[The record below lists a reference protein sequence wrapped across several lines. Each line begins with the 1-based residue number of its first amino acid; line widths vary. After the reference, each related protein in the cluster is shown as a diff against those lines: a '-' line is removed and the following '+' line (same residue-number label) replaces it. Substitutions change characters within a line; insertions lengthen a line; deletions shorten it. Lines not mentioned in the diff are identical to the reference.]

1 MRRSLLNKLNTPK
14 ALHLALVLITLF
26 LLPSTAWGEDFQSG
40 EYNSTNSTWG
50 DWNLNF
56 NPGDGVSIGDHYQLI
71 LTVAAWNSKTVTI
84 TLPKPSEGTYVI
96 QNIYLEIPS
105 SDYLSIQT
113 ATMNGEDIS
122 TKFSL
127 DNPEA
132 PQANTYT
139 PDPPID
145 WTGDIAITLVGNNS
159 SSGSEKSFVL
169 TSASVRAVTK
179 NTATFS
185 WPDAPTSANDY
196 DVSGISKSV
205 DEGTGNITLSGH
217 CKEGTKYSFALT
229 PSDGTHTINYTSSD
243 PDHAAIDETT
253 GVVTIRQ
260 TGAFTISAELT
271 TDGVYYST
279 NLYSYTL
286 NITEIDIPY
295 NLTVAGVEVTSA
307 NKDNVLGDEGKT
319 VKFTPA
325 TGAAAAILY
334 LNNATITGN
343 IEWDMDNALTIQLT
357 GGNTVDGYISSYN
370 NSVALT
376 FTYPDGSNNSY
387 LTVGGNAV
395 SKAISGFNSV
405 TLAEGLS
412 YEENAF
418 YNSNLG
424 VPALQYYHDAGD
436 VPLAHISYDYG
447 LSVAGVEVR
456 STNKD
461 NVLNDGGKVKFT
473 PATPA
478 TLTLTDATINGGI
491 TWNTDADL
499 TVEIIGSNNTITTSS
514 GSCFNST
521 HSDKTISFTRG
532 DTNNASKL
540 VLNASTNHVISGFS
554 NYEAP
559 TVTDMFWIPTITS
572 YIISATITSS
582 LLGGGA
588 GTESSP
594 LVISTFDHLKDF
606 ATYVNIGTLTTE
618 YVQLADNL
626 DCSGKTGFEPIGNGS
641 NPFKGTFDGNGK
653 TIKTL
658 QYSTT
663 STTTPVG
670 LFGTINGGT
679 VKNLTLSNCSL
690 SGGSGTGA
698 IVGNFENGT
707 LSNNFYDADVT
718 VTNGTTTKSGQTQR
732 GIGNGNDVI
741 GQVELAGTKKVTVEI
756 ISFAGSNWSCNAV
769 EGTYYTYTSTS
780 TNYIYYVLPG
790 CNFTFSM
797 KPKNGYKP
805 RFALSDDAI
814 EVTDVEKTE
823 NEAYDHT
830 EFTFTMPSDDLEVIW
845 SYPIDLAADNI
856 TATIDNANYTGEA
869 IVPTT
874 VKVIGAPGSV
884 GSTPSQLTKDT
895 DFTIKGYKLNGESV
909 DSPVDIGTYTV
920 TIEGTGN
927 YIGTQDVS
935 YEIIKAY
942 ALKINGTQLN
952 AKNIDDFYDNETVK
966 FTPATETEPTN
977 TLTLNR
983 ASVTGTIE
991 SGLGDLTIKLI
1002 GSNTIQGNGS
1012 SLITSLNGG
1021 TLTFDSDGTTISLL
1035 EFKDA
1040 SGNVFPNDPI
1050 SGFAEVKYGW
1060 VEYVESEGSKKVC
1073 TWDIEILKNGTSYRI
1088 YDGNKDHIL
1097 GEGDESVKYSHDATN
1112 GHVITLNNAEVN
1124 CIWTDIHADITIA
1137 LNGTNR
1143 VIDTGRTYAIYSKN
1157 GKINFV
1163 KAEGATSAELTATCG
1178 NGNGYV
1184 PIEYG
1189 SITLGEGLY
1198 WKPFYADAN
1207 ATVKSTVITDDPQFV
1222 IVGDRVITNGQTI
1235 SGIQGSISYSESEG
1249 EKVLTL
1255 TNYVET
1261 FGSGHGNMN
1270 AIETGVT
1277 GLKVKLVGDNYISCG
1292 DNGAYAFKGTHDN
1305 ASIQFIKEGSDSKLT
1320 MTTSSSNPLSFGSG
1334 KVTYDGL
1341 IFLPD
1346 ADKKYICEPT
1356 APTMSLDNEKVKL
1369 TKDYD
1374 DGTIYYSIA
1383 YADDTPSETGVKY
1396 TEPFAITHPGVVTA
1410 WVEANNATTSTV
1422 TGKHFAYQ
1430 DAPYTMAINGIKTPT
1445 LLPTIAEGDVISLQ
1459 RYASEDE
1466 DIASF
1471 IDGLI
1476 TAKKPGTV
1484 TLSAILM
1491 PGDNTPFKVLNPVS
1505 DPNAPNEHTVS
1516 FSVYVGENLSNYFE
1530 GSNEFGTFYNEDSE
1544 IYAVPQGM
1552 KAYVVTGV
1560 SGSKLVTVET
1570 TVLPPNT
1577 VVLLDKAEGIS
1588 FTKVPS
1594 EGAAPGGNLL
1604 KHATAEVSVTTESS
1618 LYVLYNDTYVKA
1630 TAGSPI
1636 PTGKNYLDLSPT
1648 TNAGTRGFYNIIGE
1662 DDGSTGISEVKSEGV
1677 KSEKRTDD
1685 KWFDLQGRRL
1695 SAKPTKSGLYLH
1707 NGIKVVI
1714 K

>member
-1 MRRSLLNKLNTPK
+1 MTESGN
-14 ALHLALVLITLF
+14 I
-26 LLPSTAWGEDFQSG
+26 ED
-40 EYNSTNSTWG
+40 
-50 DWNLNF
+50 
-56 NPGDGVSIGDHYQLI
+56 
-71 LTVAAWNSKTVTI
+71 
-84 TLPKPSEGTYVI
+84 
-96 QNIYLEIPS
+96 QNISGTVSYNAN
-105 SDYLSIQT
+105 T
-113 ATMNGEDIS
+113 
-122 TKFSL
+122 
-127 DNPEA
+127 DNP
-132 PQANTYT
+132 
-139 PDPPID
+139 
-145 WTGDIAITLVGNNS
+145 TL
-159 SSGSEKSFVL
+159 
-169 TSASVRAVTK
+169 
-179 NTATFS
+179 
-185 WPDAPTSANDY
+185 
-196 DVSGISKSV
+196 
-205 DEGTGNITLSGH
+205 TLS
-217 CKEGTKYSFALT
+217 
-229 PSDGTHTINYTSSD
+229 
-243 PDHAAIDETT
+243 
-253 GVVTIRQ
+253 
-260 TGAFTISAELT
+260 
-271 TDGVYYST
+271 
-279 NLYSYTL
+279 
-286 NITEIDIPY
+286 
-295 NLTVAGVEVTSA
+295 
-307 NKDNVLGDEGKT
+307 
-319 VKFTPA
+319 
-325 TGAAAAILY
+325 
-334 LNNATITGN
+334 NATITGSIIWN
-343 IEWDMDNALTIQLT
+343 PATNTKLTIKIIGACTINSSGNVCIENLGTSTALSIEKDNSST
-357 GGNTVDGYISSYN
+357 GEASLSLSTDNSQACTINGFSSLSYN
-370 NSVALT
+370 GFN
-376 FTYPDGSNNSY
+376 TYNSY
-387 LTVGGNAV
+387 GYL
-395 SKAISGFNSV
+395 SV
-405 TLAEGLS
+405 TYDEQDHLLRTTEGEYIVATVSFKES
-412 YEENAF
+412 YR
-418 YNSNLG
+418 
-424 VPALQYYHDAGD
+424 
-436 VPLAHISYDYG
+436 

-461 NVLNDGGKVKFT
+461 NVLNDGKVKFT
-473 PATPA
+473 PADNTNPA
-478 TLTLTDATINGGI
+478 TLTLTGATINGGI
-491 TWNTDADL
+491 LWYNNGEDLTIELSGKNSIIAANNDITVFGANVACNLNITMINGATSATLIYSGYIDKFSLIPDANSSLNNFEYRVNNDVTYHYYTTEKVYDL
-499 TVEIIGSNNTITTSS
+499 TVAGIQVHDIEGELGYKGNILQDSETPTVTFDGTNTLTLNNAALSNNILWSKDADFTVNLIGSNSITSDPCISS
-514 GSCFNST
+514 GYNNA
-521 HSDKTISFTRG
+521 ISFTRG
-532 DTNNASKL
+532 DTSKPCSLTLSSPWGSNVFYNFSNASSPIL
-540 VLNASTNHVISGFS
+540 TGL
-554 NYEAP
+554 Y
-559 TVTDMFWIPTITS
+559 WIPSKESTDFIS
-572 YIISATITSS
+572 SATVKT
-582 LLGGGA
+582 LLGGGDGSA
-588 GTESSP
+588 NSP
-594 LVISTFDHLKDF
+594 FIISTYEHLKDF
-606 ATYVNIGTLTTE
+606 ATYVNNGTLNTE
-618 YVQLADNL
+618 HVKLADDLENGIL
-626 DCSGKTGFEPIGNGS
+626 DCSGMTDFEPIGNGS

-732 GIGNGNDVI
+732 GIGDGDDVI

-769 EGTYYTYTSTS
+769 EGTYYTYTSTN
-780 TNYIYYVLPG
+780 TDYIYYVLPG
-790 CNFTFSM
+790 CDFTYSM
-797 KPKNGYKP
+797 KPENGRKP
-805 RFALSDDAI
+805 AFALSDNTI
-814 EVTDVEKTE
+814 KVTAVEKTV
-823 NEAYDHT
+823 NGAYDHT
-830 EFTFTMPSDDLEVIW
+830 EFTFTMPNADLEVTR
-845 SYPIDLAADNI
+845 SFPIDLAAISADNFS
-856 TATIDNANYTGEA
+856 IDNANYTGEA

-874 VKVIGAPGSV
+874 VKVKGAPGSANF
-884 GSTPSQLTKDT
+884 TRELKKDE

-952 AKNIDDFYDNETVK
+952 AKNIDDFYGNGTVK

-977 TLTLNR
+977 VLTLNGALNG

-991 SGLGDLTIKLI
+991 SGLGNLTIKLI

-1040 SGNVFPNDPI
+1040 LGNVFPNDPI

-1060 VEYVESEGSKKVC
+1060 FEYVESEVSKKVC
-1073 TWDIEILKNGTSYRI
+1073 SWDIEILKNGRSYRI

-1143 VIDTGRTYAIYSKN
+1143 VIDTGGTYAIYSNN

-1163 KAEGATSAELTATCG
+1163 KAEGATSAELTATC
-1178 NGNGYV
+1178 GNGYV

-1255 TNYVET
+1255 TGFLET

-1270 AIETGVT
+1270 AIETGVI
-1277 GLKVKLVGDNYISCG
+1277 GLKVKLVGDNYISCE

-1356 APTMSLDNEKVKL
+1356 APTMSLDNGKVKL

-1410 WVEANNATTSTV
+1410 WVEANNATTGTV

-1430 DAPYTMAINGIKTPT
+1430 DAPYTMAINGTKTPT

-1577 VVLLDKAEGIS
+1577 VVLLEKGSAIS

-1604 KHATAEVSVTTESS
+1604 KHATADISVTTESS

-1636 PTGKNYLDLSPT
+1636 PTGKNYLDLSAS
-1648 TNAGTRGFYNIIGE
+1648 TNAGTRGFYNILGE
-1662 DDGSTGISEVKSEGV
+1662 DDGSTGIREVKSGEV
-1677 KSEKRTDD
+1677 KGEKWDD
-1685 KWFDLQGRRL
+1685 AWFDLQGRRL
-1695 SAKPTKSGLYLH
+1695 PAQPTKPGLYLH
-1707 NGIKVVI
+1707 NGHKVVI

>member
-14 ALHLALVLITLF
+14 ALRQALVLFTLL
-26 LLPSTAWGEDFQSG
+26 LLPTAAWGYDNDNPTVISSFTGFSNDAITFDG
-40 EYNSTNSTWG
+40 GSTGQWEIYDYGTAIIGS
-50 DWNLNF
+50 
-56 NPGDGVSIGDHYQLI
+56 DGTNTGLKISSNNGQGISFKLKSKFVVSQEFTGISSESQAHL
-71 LTVAAWNSKTVTI
+71 ATI
-84 TLPKPSEGTYVI
+84 NV
-96 QNIYLEIPS
+96 S
-105 SDYLSIQT
+105 SDLQDLSECQVQMCEAGDT
-113 ATMNGEDIS
+113 YNTTLNGMIV
-122 TKFSL
+122 T
-127 DNPEA
+127 N
-132 PQANTYT
+132 
-139 PDPPID
+139 
-145 WTGDIAITLVGNNS
+145 
-159 SSGSEKSFVL
+159 GSNEKIF
-169 TSASVRAVTK
+169 
-179 NTATFS
+179 N
-185 WPDAPTSANDY
+185 TSANFTLTNDY
-196 DVSGISKSV
+196 IVF
-205 DEGTGNITLSGH
+205 EFL
-217 CKEGTKYSFALT
+217 
-229 PSDGTHTINYTSSD
+229 INNGSYL
-243 PDHAAIDETT
+243 I
-253 GVVTIRQ
+253 IRS
-260 TGAFTISAELT
+260 I
-271 TDGVYYST
+271 
-279 NLYSYTL
+279 NLYNLPPTSH
-286 NITEIDIPY
+286 

-307 NKDNVLGDEGKT
+307 NKDNVL
-319 VKFTPA
+319 
-325 TGAAAAILY
+325 
-334 LNNATITGN
+334 
-343 IEWDMDNALTIQLT
+343 
-357 GGNTVDGYISSYN
+357 
-370 NSVALT
+370 
-376 FTYPDGSNNSY
+376 
-387 LTVGGNAV
+387 
-395 SKAISGFNSV
+395 
-405 TLAEGLS
+405 
-412 YEENAF
+412 
-418 YNSNLG
+418 
-424 VPALQYYHDAGD
+424 
-436 VPLAHISYDYG
+436 
-447 LSVAGVEVR
+447 
-456 STNKD
+456 
-461 NVLNDGGKVKFT
+461 NDGKVKFT
-473 PATPA
+473 PADNTNPA
-478 TLTLTDATINGGI
+478 TLTLTDANINGGI

-521 HSDKTISFTRG
+521 HSDKISFTRG

-554 NYEAP
+554 NYEKP
-559 TVTDMFWIPTITS
+559 TVTGMFWIPTKDIFS
-572 YIISATITSS
+572 NYIISATITSS

-641 NPFKGTFDGNGK
+641 NPFKGTFDGNNK
-653 TIKTL
+653 TISGLEFVTNDGPDFAGLFGKLDHESGLIKDLTL
-658 QYSTT
+658 SGCTFKGGDCAGAIVAYLSKGTIQDCEVNSCIIETGNPQSPSCGGIVGTIQKGVVSNCTVNGGTITASTTYSSSPGNSFAGGIVGRYYLYAGNKISGCEVKGNVTITSSHAEATSSLSAGAIIGGTAYGDGPSLEDLDFSSNYYYSTVTT
-663 STTTPVG
+663 STKKA
-670 LFGTINGGT
+670 N
-679 VKNLTLSNCSL
+679 
-690 SGGSGTGA
+690 
-698 IVGNFENGT
+698 
-707 LSNNFYDADVT
+707 DAAVE
-718 VTNGTTTKSGQTQR
+718 KSGQTQR
-732 GIGNGNDVI
+732 GIGNGDDVI
-741 GQVELAGTKKVTVEI
+741 GQVELAGTKTVTVKF
-756 ISFAGSNWSCNAV
+756 ISSNGNDSWDAV
-769 EGTYYTYTSTS
+769 EGTYYKTSTIG
-780 TNYIYYVLPG
+780 TAQKDYYVLPG

-830 EFTFTMPSDDLEVIW
+830 EFTFTMPSDNLEVIW

-874 VKVIGAPGSV
+874 VKVKGAPGSANF
-884 GSTPSQLTKDT
+884 TRELKKDE

-935 YEIIKAY
+935 YEIVKAY

-952 AKNIDDFYDNETVK
+952 AKNIDDFYGNGTVK

-977 TLTLNR
+977 TLTLNG

-1021 TLTFDSDGTTISLL
+1021 TLTFDSNGTTISLL

-1040 SGNVFPNDPI
+1040 SGNVFPYDPI

-1060 VEYVESEGSKKVC
+1060 VEYVESEVSKKVC
-1073 TWDIEILKNGTSYRI
+1073 SWDIEIIKNGTSYRI

-1124 CIWTDIHADITIA
+1124 WIWTNIHADITIA

-1143 VIDTGRTYAIYSKN
+1143 VIDTGGTYAIYSNN

-1163 KAEGATSAELTATCG
+1163 KAEGATSVELTATCG
-1178 NGNGYV
+1178 NGHV

-1346 ADKKYICEPT
+1346 ADEKYICEPT
-1356 APTMSLDNEKVKL
+1356 APTMSLDNGKVKL

-1430 DAPYTMAINGIKTPT
+1430 DAPYTMAINGTKTPT
-1445 LLPTIAEGDVISLQ
+1445 LLPAIAEGDVISLSG
-1459 RYASEDE
+1459 YASADG

-1484 TLSAILM
+1484 TLSAILT

-1577 VVLLDKAEGIS
+1577 VVLLEKGSAIS
-1588 FTKVPS
+1588 FTKVPA

-1604 KHATAEVSVTTESS
+1604 KHATADISVTTESS
-1618 LYVLYNDTYVKA
+1618 LYVLYNDMYVKA

-1648 TNAGTRGFYNIIGE
+1648 TNAGTRGFYNIGDGE
-1662 DDGSTGISEVKSEGV
+1662 DTTAIREVKSGEV
-1677 KSEKRTDD
+1677 KGEKWDD
-1685 KWFDLQGRRL
+1685 AWFDLQGRRL
-1695 SAKPTKSGLYLH
+1695 PAKPTNPGLYLL
-1707 NGIKVVI
+1707 NGKKVVI

>member
-14 ALHLALVLITLF
+14 ALRQALVLFTLL
-26 LLPSTAWGEDFQSG
+26 LLPSAAWGEVTYTSTFQIDGSG
-40 EYNSTNSTWG
+40 SSTQCSAKESTGNFRYNWTSNIDVAQG
-50 DWNLNF
+50 DYLTIVA
-56 NPGDGVSIGDHYQLI
+56 DQSYSLVSAYRIFG
-71 LTVAAWNSKTVTI
+71 TVKSVVVRGSGLASLKI
-84 TLPKPSEGTYVI
+84 YYS
-96 QNIYLEIPS
+96 QNIDGSSSTLMGEPS
-105 SDYLSIQT
+105 FND
-113 ATMNGEDIS
+113 
-122 TKFSL
+122 
-127 DNPEA
+127 
-132 PQANTYT
+132 NTYT
-139 PDPPID
+139 FTPESQI
-145 WTGDIAITLVGNNS
+145 GDLNSSYLCLSFKGDTSGGKIESIEVTFTPKLRVGNYVF
-159 SSGSEKSFVL
+159 EATETSF
-169 TSASVRAVTK
+169 
-179 NTATFS
+179 
-185 WPDAPTSANDY
+185 D
-196 DVSGISKSV
+196 
-205 DEGTGNITLSGH
+205 
-217 CKEGTKYSFALT
+217 
-229 PSDGTHTINYTSSD
+229 DGKI
-243 PDHAAIDETT
+243 IF
-253 GVVTIRQ
+253 Q
-260 TGAFTISAELT
+260 
-271 TDGVYYST
+271 
-279 NLYSYTL
+279 
-286 NITEIDIPY
+286 
-295 NLTVAGVEVTSA
+295 
-307 NKDNVLGDEGKT
+307 KDNSDNY
-319 VKFTPA
+319 
-325 TGAAAAILY
+325 Y
-334 LNNATITGN
+334 LLLKEASIEGN
-343 IEWDMDNALTIQLT
+343 IEWHVGHDLNLKFSGTNRITNIASDASSNYAIKGSGSNALNIIQNTDASTTTPDALILASYYTSSNTAVNATNLT
-357 GGNTVDGYISSYN
+357 DLITSFSNIGASSNSLVNFENYDDN
-370 NSVALT
+370 NIKYQCYTTSDNV
-376 FTYPDGSNNSY
+376 FG
-387 LTVGGNAV
+387 LTVGDRKVHKIPDFVGYKEDVLGDRTV
-395 SKAISGFNSV
+395 SFDG
-405 TLAEGLS
+405 
-412 YEENAF
+412 
-418 YNSNLG
+418 
-424 VPALQYYHDAGD
+424 
-436 VPLAHISYDYG
+436 
-447 LSVAGVEVR
+447 
-456 STNKD
+456 TN
-461 NVLNDGGKVKFT
+461 
-473 PATPA
+473 
-478 TLTLTDATINGGI
+478 TLTLNNAALSKNIL
-491 TWNTDADL
+491 WSKDADF
-499 TVEIIGSNNTITTSS
+499 TVNLIGSNSIISDPCISS
-514 GSCFNST
+514 GYNNA
-521 HSDKTISFTRG
+521 ISFTRG
-532 DTNNASKL
+532 DTSKPCSLTLSSPWGSNVFYNFSNASSPFL
-540 VLNASTNHVISGFS
+540 TGL
-554 NYEAP
+554 Y
-559 TVTDMFWIPTITS
+559 WIPSKESTDFIS
-572 YIISATITSS
+572 SATVKT
-582 LLGGGA
+582 LLGGGDGSA
-588 GTESSP
+588 DSP
-594 LVISTFDHLKDF
+594 FIISTYEHLKDF
-606 ATYVNIGTLTTE
+606 STYVNDGTITTKH
-618 YVQLADNL
+618 VKLADDLENGIL
-626 DCSGKTGFEPIGNGS
+626 DCSGMTDFEPIGNGS

-653 TIKTL
+653 TIKNL

-670 LFGTINGGT
+670 FFGTISGGT
-679 VKNLTLSNCSL
+679 VKNLTLSNCSF

-698 IVGNFENGT
+698 IVGNFGNGT

-732 GIGNGNDVI
+732 GIGNSDDVI
-741 GQVELAGTKKVTVEI
+741 GQVELAGTKTVTVEI

-790 CNFTFSM
+790 CDFTYSM
-797 KPKNGYKP
+797 KPENGRKP
-805 RFALSDDAI
+805 AFALSDNTI
-814 EVTDVEKTE
+814 KVTAVEKTV
-823 NEAYDHT
+823 NGAYDHT
-830 EFTFTMPSDDLEVIW
+830 EFTFTMPNADLEVTR
-845 SYPIDLAADNI
+845 SFPIDLAAISADNFS
-856 TATIDNANYTGEA
+856 IDNANYTGEA
-869 IVPTT
+869 IVPTK
-874 VKVIGAPGSV
+874 VKARGVTPGAPASFIKE
-884 GSTPSQLTKDT
+884 LTKDT

-920 TIEGTGN
+920 TIEGIGE

-952 AKNIDDFYDNETVK
+952 AKNIDDFYGNGTVK

-977 TLTLNR
+977 VLTLNGALNG

-1002 GSNTIQGNGS
+1002 GNNTIQGNGS

-1143 VIDTGRTYAIYSKN
+1143 VIDTERTYAIYSNN
-1157 GKINFV
+1157 GTINIV
-1163 KAEGATSAELTATCG
+1163 KAEGATSVELTATCK
-1178 NGNGYV
+1178 NGYV

-1207 ATVKSTVITDDPQFV
+1207 ATVKSTVITDDPEFIIIEDYV
-1222 IVGDRVITNGQTI
+1222 MTDDR
-1235 SGIQGSISYSESEG
+1235 S
-1249 EKVLTL
+1249 
-1255 TNYVET
+1255 
-1261 FGSGHGNMN
+1261 
-1270 AIETGVT
+1270 IETAITYDSTEKILTFNSYAGALTSQIKTGVQ
-1277 GLKVKLVGDNYISCG
+1277 GLTIKL
-1292 DNGAYAFKGTHDN
+1292 KGTSTVAAGSLDYPFKAMTN
-1305 ASIQFIKEGSDSKLT
+1305 TASILFDGENDSETGSLVMETNSDSAPFEGFAEGAIT
-1320 MTTSSSNPLSFGSG
+1320 YN
-1334 KVTYDGL
+1334 KVVYSRDDGNNN
-1341 IFLPD
+1341 IHTIK
-1346 ADKKYICEPT
+1346 APT

-1588 FTKVPS
+1588 FTKVPA

-1604 KHATAEVSVTTESS
+1604 KHATADISVTTESS
-1618 LYVLYNDTYVKA
+1618 LYVLYNDMYVKA

-1636 PTGKNYLDLSPT
+1636 PSGKNYLDLSPT

-1677 KSEKRTDD
+1677 NSEKWNGE
-1685 KWFDLQGRRL
+1685 WFDLQGRRL
-1695 SAKPTKSGLYLH
+1695 PAQPTKPGLYIH
-1707 NGIKVVI
+1707 KDKKVVI